1 MGWQPV
7 GPTSSNGDGHTSFGS
22 PHSLSL
28 HLQPGHRGTRDNIY
42 GYLAKRA
49 RIEGSA
55 VDVFTDSGAS
65 FNAISPVI
73 ASRLALTIKESD
85 KPLKI
90 KLGVKRHISI
100 PRRTAEI
107 VLDMDGFPP
116 YSTEV
121 FVMDVPEDKH
131 VLLGVPWLVKI
142 NPDIDGSPN
151 QSVHGGR
158 HH

>member
-65 FNAISPVI
+65 FNAISPVV

-90 KLGVKRHISI
+90 KLGVKRTSVFLGAQLKSCSTWTDSLLTRQKFSSWTF
-100 PRRTAEI
+100 RRTNMYCWGYRGLSRLI
-107 VLDMDGFPP
+107 RT
-116 YSTEV
+116 S
-121 FVMDVPEDKH
+121 
-131 VLLGVPWLVKI
+131 I
-142 NPDIDGSPN
+142 GSPN